1 MVSPEQTNTPRL
13 SSFLAT
19 MLQWDKHVS
28 ILLYRWY
35 ATHFS
40 TRIPLLAL
48 EVSGHGVPWLLA
60 PILIILFKTSL
71 SPIAA
76 SLMLNFLALTLLDL
90 AVIGIFKPAFR
101 RTRPVYNTGI
111 GHVTIHVVD
120 QFSFPSG
127 HASRAGFLSS
137 FVWHTQYHHAE
148 GMHPWLSSSTFTV
161 LVLVWAIA
169 ICASR
174 VLLGRHHVLD
184 VLLGFAL
191 GVSYVYIWDPLWISA
206 EFASSLRDALRS
218 ALLGSAHIA
227 KAVSGIRTLA

>member
-1 MVSPEQTNTPRL
+1 
-13 SSFLAT
+13 
-19 MLQWDKHVS
+19 
-28 ILLYRWY
+28 
-35 ATHFS
+35 
-40 TRIPLLAL
+40 
-48 EVSGHGVPWLLA
+48 
-60 PILIILFKTSL
+60 
-71 SPIAA
+71 
-76 SLMLNFLALTLLDL
+76 MLNFLALTLLDL

-127 HASRAGFLSS
+127 HASRAGFLTS

-148 GMHPWLSSSTFTV
+148 GMHPWLSSPTFTV
-161 LVLVWAIA
+161 IALAWATA

-191 GVSYVYIWDPLWISA
+191 GVSYVYIWDPLWINA

-218 ALLGSAHIA
+218 ALFGSAHIA
-227 KAVSGIRTLA
+227 KAASGIRSQA